1 MNKRRYLPAALALL
15 LVISSL
21 FAVTAGALTGMDFIE
36 IEVDNGNGVTVTP
49 EWNGGGNNNTL
60 NTDTPD
66 EPENTDGDTTDED
79 TTVYEEIEV
88 SYTGGVDL
96 MVTDDAGNEKIDDS
110 YIWRVTHAD
119 GSIEYKNKFA
129 AFSEIHEGD
138 VFKLLPK
145 VLDLGVLDYA
155 SNASSNVPGGVDGTI
170 RPACNFTIDMRGCTV
185 YTSEMYKPT
194 EDKTDIDRNVMQIS
208 AKSTSTVTILLEDA
222 RLYASPIG
230 RSFFYVTGDVEVI
243 LDGGERGGAI
253 CAPAALNLEATYSDP
268 ARKSVIKNMNISR
281 ISGNMAAL
289 VCARKTSR
297 LLVVDSTV
305 VAYTGAALTVR
316 HSGEMIIENSIV
328 ASSASNS
335 PKLIDFNSDNSNARF
350 VIGNGSVLY
359 GSVNQFDAKKAKI
372 VVMPTCFYS
381 WSMSNYDAKGT
392 QSEFGENIKVDY
404 LLGSASKKDN
414 AYNYSTAAK
423 SLTLSVTYM
432 MTDGTGVGTE
442 KTDKSMWEL
451 TDNNGKVTYAES
463 LAPLARSNSY
473 VSARLIS
480 GDIPLS
486 PAVLY
491 ISDTL
496 TVDLGRAVT
505 VENLQ
510 YGTLFITRG
519 EGELNLNIQGTMPLG
534 KGSLLYA
541 AHSGDSFVKIKG
553 EVSAASVITARGGRV
568 SLTGGSFI
576 VNDTLVHSAGSVSI
590 SEVTVNAERVRGDL
604 ILAATVTI
612 ADSLIYAPSARY
624 AVYSAGDLVLSSSV
638 TVIGRVVAQTIDV
651 SASVSNFSSYPE
663 ASNMNGSGIYPMQ
676 KQVALM
682 LPAIGENGIELLET
696 FVIITH
702 TNERYNL
709 YDEPTDRSVWKVV
722 FKDGSVKY
730 SESETTPFYF
740 ISQYSELALM
750 CDLAVKNGFD
760 IMLSGDF
767 KIDLSSF
774 TLSVAEGCIPDVL
787 FTVSGEGRFTVTS
800 SGSAIIAPDS
810 VIFLVS
816 SSRGLLCEL
825 GGGTVIGRSLCSVK
839 DSSAELSALTFVGGG
854 EAISAIG
861 SELKLDGCVVIGNG
875 AGELLKSDGDVYLYG
890 ATKLA
895 AQTGMT
901 VLNISGTLYAD
912 ADSGLYGTTS
922 AAAFSV
928 AKGCM
933 FSHVPD
939 GIVSNMPLL
948 REKNSQNLTTYTL
961 DEGGNLISGTV
972 RVIYAYA
979 SGALNKGLSASF
991 VFNTVATLCV
1001 YVPESVTS
1009 LEDFKIRIML
1019 GGILYEA
1026 EVEDGKGV
1034 KVGNTAYTR
1043 FVYPYVYPTSYNA
1056 DVSVTLLAD
1065 GFMSYSSAS
1074 IERLVEASFA
1084 AAEGDGLKTVI
1095 ATYAAFSK
1103 ASLGNALPTESE
1115 MAQYVHKYSGEYGTG
1130 AELREILGYV
1140 RYNIIDGALVLG
1152 APKKNAAYTVTYRF
1166 GTEDLKYTLG
1176 IGESEL
1182 SIPIFRLAANADI
1195 SVSVEG
1201 EDTVYTFNLYDV
1213 YRYGKVGTSA
1223 RTYLAYRLAYAEVL
1237 AALNENKSL
1246 T

>member
-21 FAVTAGALTGMDFIE
+21 FAVTAGALAGMDFIE

-66 EPENTDGDTTDED
+66 EPENNDGDTTDED
-79 TTVYEEIEV
+79 TMVYEEIEV

-155 SNASSNVPGGVDGTI
+155 SNATADVPGSVDGTI
-170 RPACNFTIDMRGCTV
+170 RPSCNFTIDMRGSTV
-185 YTSEMYKPT
+185 YTSERYKPT
-194 EDKTDIDRNVMQIS
+194 EEKYDVNRNVMQIS
-208 AKSTSTVTILLEDA
+208 SKSPSTVTILLEDA
-222 RLYASPIG
+222 KLYASPIG
-230 RSFFYVTGDVEVI
+230 RSFFYVTGDTEVI
-243 LDGGERGGAI
+243 LDGGERGGEMY
-253 CAPAALNLEATYSDP
+253 APAAFNLEATYSDP
-268 ARKSVIKNMNISR
+268 SRMSIVRNMRITR
-281 ISGNMAAL
+281 ISGNMAAML
-289 VCARKTSR
+289 CARKTSR
-297 LLVVDSTV
+297 MLIDNCLVI
-305 VAYTGAALTVR
+305 AHTGAPLTVR
-316 HSGEMIIENSIV
+316 HSGEMIVENSII
-328 ASSASNS
+328 ASTASNS
-335 PKLIDFNSDNSNARF
+335 PKLIDFNSDNSNAKF

-359 GSVNQFDAKKAKI
+359 GSVNQYDASKAKI
-372 VVMPTCFYS
+372 VVLPTCYYT
-381 WSMSNYDAKGT
+381 WSMKGYEANGT
-392 QSEFGENIKVDY
+392 ESDFGESISVEY
-404 LLGSASKKDN
+404 MSVSANSKEEV
-414 AYNYSTAAK
+414 YIYSTAPK
-423 SLTLSVTYM
+423 TVSLKMSYVF
-432 MTDGTGVGTE
+432 TDSTVVSPL
-442 KTDKSMWEL
+442 KTDKSMWQL
-451 TDNNGKVTYAES
+451 TDNSGKVSYAES
-463 LAPLARSNSY
+463 LAPVARPNHNY

-480 GDIPLS
+480 TFGSLS

-491 ISDTL
+491 VSDRF
-496 TVDLGRAVT
+496 TVDMGNAVA
-505 VENLQ
+505 VSGLE

-553 EVSAASVITARGGRV
+553 EVSAASIITARGGRV

-590 SEVTVNAERVRGDL
+590 STVTVNAESVRGDL

-638 TVIGRVVAQTIDV
+638 TVIGRVVAQTIDA

-696 FVIITH
+696 LAIITH

-722 FKDGSVKY
+722 LKDGSVKY
-730 SESETTPFYF
+730 SENETTPFYF

-816 SSRGLLCEL
+816 SRRGLFCEL

-948 REKNSQNLTTYTL
+948 REKNSQNLITYTL
-961 DEGGNLISGTV
+961 DEGGNLTSGTV

-1026 EVEDGKGV
+1026 DVEDGKGV

-1084 AAEGDGLKTVI
+1084 AAEGEGLKTVI

-1115 MAQYVHKYSGEYGTG
+1115 MAEYVHKYSGEYGTG
-1130 AELREILGYV
+1130 ADLREILGYV

-1166 GTEDLKYTLG
+1166 GTEDLTYTLG

-1182 SIPIFRLAANADI
+1182 SIPIFRLAPNADI

-1201 EDTVYTFNLYDV
+1201 EDNVYTFNLYDV

-1237 AALNENKSL
+1237 AALNEK
-1246 T
+1246 